1 MTPTT
6 GPTPHP
12 DHGST
17 PAPMPTRATQP
28 FYSDP
33 ETLFNAV
40 DEALQV
46 DGKCKLPYLGG
57 VPVDATRKPGAVSHN
72 GSLIYGWLFT
82 RSLACPG
89 KYKCP
94 PFERD
99 DAWYSVVIHGVPMPP
114 DGGLETYTVGNMAA
128 YLNYAGAF
136 VGAVKAFSILC
147 RPEDLKSR

>member
-17 PAPMPTRATQP
+17 PAPMPTRATSMASANCRIWVESGRRNTETWCCSHQLRVLRCT
-28 FYSDP
+28 YS
-33 ETLFNAV
+33 
-40 DEALQV
+40 
-46 DGKCKLPYLGG
+46 
-57 VPVDATRKPGAVSHN
+57 N